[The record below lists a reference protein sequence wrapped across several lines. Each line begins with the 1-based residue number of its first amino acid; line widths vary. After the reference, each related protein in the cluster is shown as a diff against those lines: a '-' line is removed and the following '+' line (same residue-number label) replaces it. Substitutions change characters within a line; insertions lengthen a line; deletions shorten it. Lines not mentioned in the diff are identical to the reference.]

1 MTAPPKQLSVADAE
15 GVLSVV
21 PHTLGFHPRES
32 LVVLIIAGTVLSATL
47 RVDLPEKD
55 PPDSDAASAHAGTVA
70 RYVRELP
77 GATGAFLVAYS
88 GREPD
93 VRSPY
98 FRLVRALAS
107 TLRRGG
113 ISVPDAWY
121 VGPTGWR
128 SYFCPD
134 GDCCP
139 PGGHPLESV
148 WLSDAN
154 LGLVLG
160 GSSPRRGHWDGS
172 PVRVWKQRDAVR
184 AAVAAALPGRG
195 PSAPELLERWCAA
208 LVGDPEATLERLR
221 SDPVAAGT
229 LLAGLRTLPV
239 RDALPFAAGVSG
251 AAALA
256 AVADIEGGVQD
267 GPAARQLGRFLLG
280 DSRSAP
286 DWRRLDLLWEVGR
299 ELLGAADGADR
310 SALLCVLA
318 WVEWARGRSSPAA
331 VLLEACLRADPGHAL
346 ARGLLAF
353 VGRGVLPGW
362 ARDPATSWHRFGAP

>member
-1 MTAPPKQLSVADAE
+1 M
-15 GVLSVV
+15 
-21 PHTLGFHPRES
+21 
-32 LVVLIIAGTVLSATL
+32 
-47 RVDLPEKD
+47 
-55 PPDSDAASAHAGTVA
+55 
-70 RYVRELP
+70 
-77 GATGAFLVAYS
+77 
-88 GREPD
+88 
-93 VRSPY
+93 
-98 FRLVRALAS
+98 
-107 TLRRGG
+107 
-113 ISVPDAWY
+113 
-121 VGPTGWR
+121 
-128 SYFCPD
+128 
-134 GDCCP
+134 
-139 PGGHPLESV
+139 
-148 WLSDAN
+148 
-154 LGLVLG
+154 
-160 GSSPRRGHWDGS
+160 
-172 PVRVWKQRDAVR
+172 RVWKQRDAVR
-184 AAVAAALPGRG
+184 AAVAAALAGRG
-195 PSAPELLERWCAA
+195 PRAPELLERWCAA
-208 LVGDPEATLERLR
+208 LAGDPEATLERLR

-251 AAALA
+251 AAARA

-267 GPAARQLGRFLLG
+267 GPAARRLGRFLLG

-318 WVEWARGRSSPAA
+318 WVEWARGRSSPAV